1 MIKRMKLHKKAI
13 AIILVAALGFCLFIG
28 TTSALRNPPPDPIQQ
43 VLQILLGI
51 QPKITNIENITSSL
65 ETGIQQLDP
74 NSTSV
79 HIRVLYTSFLQQQY
93 IPLLPSESGKTYSG
107 HYTLMARSAGERY
120 RVDVCIGYNDV
131 LSTTTTDGSDPVPM
145 NADFACGTLGLYV
158 MLVGDNPTNGYAVID
173 GTIQYQT
180 STNVEQMQLDV
191 GF

>member
-1 MIKRMKLHKKAI
+1 MIKRMKLQKKSI

-51 QPKITNIENITSSL
+51 QPKITNIENKTNSL
-65 ETGIQQLDP
+65 ETGIQQLEP

-79 HIRVLYTSFLQQQY
+79 YIRVLYKSLYQQQY
-93 IPLLPSESGKTYSG
+93 IPLLPYESGKTYSG
-107 HYTLMARSAGERY
+107 HYTLMAHSAGEHY
-120 RVDVCIGYNDV
+120 RVDVRVGYNDV
-131 LSTTTTDGSDPVPM
+131 LSTTTTDGNAPVPM
-145 NADFACGTLGLYV
+145 NVDFACETLGLYV
-158 MLVGDNPTNGYAVID
+158 MLVGENPTNGYVVID

-180 STNVEQMQLDV
+180 STNVERMELDV